1 MIASGEYN
9 VVFDVVE
16 QGYHAW
22 RDALLPVL
30 AVAAMALLWERA
42 ARRYGVTDA
51 ERRNGRVIVG
61 TGAVVFT
68 LFSVYLLNET
78 WSEYEEFVQRLRSGD
93 YRTVTGPITDFQPG
107 DVPGHRSEHVRVNGV
122 FFNYGTAEITSAFNR
137 TAGRGGP
144 MREGL
149 QVRLAVSGDRII
161 RVEIRAQ
168 P

>member
-1 MIASGEYN
+1 VIASGEYN

-51 ERRNGRVIVG
+51 ERRNARVIVG

-93 YRTVTGPITDFQPG
+93 YCTDG
-107 DVPGHRSEHVRVNGV
+107 ADHRLSTRRRPRSSVR
-122 FFNYGTAEITSAFNR
+122 ACS
-137 TAGRGGP
+137 
-144 MREGL
+144 REW
-149 QVRLAVSGDRII
+149 
-161 RVEIRAQ
+161 RVL
-168 P
+168 